1 MSSVW
6 CQLCAEENLVLMAD
20 EVYQT
25 NVYID
30 DRPFLSFRKVRHL
43 AIHHHLSPALHDP
56 TLLELALS

>member
-1 MSSVW
+1 MEASSWDAADAYGLVMCVS

-30 DRPFLSFRKVRHL
+30 DRPFLSFRKVRHP
-43 AIHHHLSPALHDP
+43 AIHHN
-56 TLLELALS
+56 